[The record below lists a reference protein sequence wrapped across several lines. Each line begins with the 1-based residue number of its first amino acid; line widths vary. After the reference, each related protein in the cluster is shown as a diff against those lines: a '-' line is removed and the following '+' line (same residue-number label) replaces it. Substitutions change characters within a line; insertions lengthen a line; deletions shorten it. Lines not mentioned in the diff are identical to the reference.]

1 MGPVVSK
8 LTADYAGRIEV
19 RRYEVDKLSKD
30 SPDFLALS
38 KLTAAIHFELTPTF
52 LVVSRKGEVHG
63 RYEGITS
70 YATLSRD
77 LEAELKP

>member
-8 LTADYAGRIEV
+8 LASDYAGRVEV

-30 SPDFLALS
+30 SPEFPEVAKLAD
-38 KLTAAIHFELTPTF
+38 AVHFNVTPTF
-52 LVVSRKGEVHG
+52 LVISKSGEVHG
-63 RYEGITS
+63 RYEGVTS

-77 LEAELKP
+77 LENELKP

>member
-8 LTADYAGRIEV
+8 LSADYAGRVEV
-19 RRYEVDKLSKD
+19 RRYEVDRLSKD
-30 SPDFLALS
+30 SPDFKDVAKLAD
-38 KLTAAIHFELTPTF
+38 AVHFNVTPTF
-52 LVVSRKGEVHG
+52 LVISRSGEVHG

-77 LEAELKP
+77 LETELKP